1 MKPVSSISA
10 PALTISF
17 ITATFG
23 MLNFASGVFALD
35 ADSIVAIGLIK
46 LLLGTL
52 YFIAALVNIFKG
64 IPLGNINLIF
74 SVCFGLFSGT
84 NLMITTIHGG
94 LSLISLPK
102 IYGMLQI
109 TAGLYL
115 LCLLPALRH
124 VPLYQW
130 INFALTVLG
139 LCSFGIEQ
147 ISGWTWLS
155 AAGGWI
161 FLIFGLINIYSGLST
176 LLPLPQGKSLEELM
190 NAKRSARSALR

>member
-1 MKPVSSISA
+1 MRPASSISA

-23 MLNFASGVFALD
+23 MLNFASGVFSLD

-52 YFIAALVNIFKG
+52 YFVAALVNIFKG
-64 IPLGNINLIF
+64 ILLGNINLIF

-84 NLMITTIHGG
+84 NLMITTLHGS
-94 LSLISLPK
+94 LNLISLPR

-139 LCSFGIEQ
+139 LCSFGLEQ
-147 ISGWTWLS
+147 ICQIPWLGVF
-155 AAGGWI
+155 GGWI
-161 FLIFGLINIYSGLST
+161 FLVFGLINIYIGLST
-176 LLPLPQGKSLEELM
+176 LLPLPQGKSLETLLRQK
-190 NAKRSARSALR
+190 KRARIH